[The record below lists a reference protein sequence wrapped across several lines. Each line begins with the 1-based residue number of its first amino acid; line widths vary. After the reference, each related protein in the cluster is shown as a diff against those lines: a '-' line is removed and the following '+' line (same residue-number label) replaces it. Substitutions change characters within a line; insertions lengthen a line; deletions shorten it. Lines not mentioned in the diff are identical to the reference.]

1 MELESIQMDPEQ
13 ARAAYEDYAAA
24 VKLNRDSEDHAIAE
38 GYKALADGRALLR
51 LMPTLAAGGTTTVEA
66 PTWRHGDTIN
76 LTVPRLAAA
85 ALTRGWRTP
94 LAWTATA
101 AVGSRRTG
109 ATTSC
114 TRVTARTGS

>member
-66 PTWRHGDTIN
+66 PTG
-76 LTVPRLAAA
+76 A
-85 ALTRGWRTP
+85 
-94 LAWTATA
+94 TATPI
-101 AVGSRRTG
+101 T
-109 ATTSC
+109 
-114 TRVTARTGS
+114 